1 MTKVVAVK
9 SKIGKM
15 RAKCDI
21 FIKKFRRQTKNF
33 FKTVAIKSGFML
45 YYSGRKRESVFLK
58 VYEKGEVAFRVPDVK
73 YGTVKNANAFKA
85 GWIRKNER

>member
-1 MTKVVAVK
+1 
-9 SKIGKM
+9 
-15 RAKCDI
+15 
-21 FIKKFRRQTKNF
+21 
-33 FKTVAIKSGFML
+33 ML